1 MDKLV
6 AADARLQQFTRST
19 YVALS
24 RNERYGMTAVGAKR
38 SLLTEHVSSL
48 PNSLLVNLRSDVRT

>member
-38 SLLTEHVSSL
+38 TFDEI
-48 PNSLLVNLRSDVRT
+48 RSTSMPQEADADPGPD